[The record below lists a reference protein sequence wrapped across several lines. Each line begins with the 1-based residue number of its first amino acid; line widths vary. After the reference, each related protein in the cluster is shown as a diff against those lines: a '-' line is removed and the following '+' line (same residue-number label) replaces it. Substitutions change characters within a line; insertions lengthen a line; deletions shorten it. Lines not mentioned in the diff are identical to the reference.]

1 MFVSGLRKLL
11 LAAGMLGATGAALA
25 SVFPA
30 KPVALMVPY
39 PAGAASDI
47 TARAVQSSIGEAL
60 GVPVIVENLGG
71 ANGMLGANKVL
82 AAPADGY
89 FVFQGS
95 PNELILT
102 GLTNKSVRYKPNDFE
117 LLQPV
122 AISPYVVIVR
132 AGLPAHNVDELV
144 ELASKSPKPLT
155 YGTGGTGSLP
165 HLISAA
171 FGKRAQS
178 ELTHVPYRGGAP
190 VLTDI
195 AGGQIDFAIFPMQ
208 SNYIDF
214 QREGKLRIIATLEP
228 KRLELLPD
236 VPSVEESNLLK
247 GFHYTIWT
255 AYLVKKGT
263 PPDVKERLRSAVA
276 KSLSDANVRRI
287 LGAQGKIIFK
297 PISLQEADTFY
308 QQEIRS
314 LNQLVR
320 TTGFQPE

>member
-1 MFVSGLRKLL
+1 MFVSGLKQRLL
-11 LAAGMLGATGAALA
+11 FIGMLATAAVTHAAG
-25 SVFPA
+25 FPN
-30 KPVALMVPY
+30 KPVSLMVPY

-47 TARAVQSSIGEAL
+47 TARAVQPPIGESL

-95 PNELILT
+95 PNELILA
-102 GLTNKSVRYKPNDFE
+102 GLTNKAVRYKPADFE

-132 AGLPAHNVDELV
+132 AGLAANSVDELV
-144 ELASKSPKPLT
+144 ELARKSPKPLT

-171 FGKRAQS
+171 FGKRTHS

-236 VPSVEESNLLK
+236 VPSVEESRSLK

-263 PPDVKERLRSAVA
+263 PADVKEKLRQAVA
-276 KSLSDANVRRI
+276 KSLDDANVRKV

-297 PISLQEADTFY
+297 PMSLQEADAFY
-308 QQEIRS
+308 QQEVRS
-314 LNQLVR
+314 VNELVK